1 MSIRAS
7 RASIRASRT
16 SRTIALL
23 AIVAALTAPAAVPA
37 VAASPA
43 GGEPRITST
52 SSLTGWG
59 RMDYPA
65 PGNDIRVTVDARAF
79 YGPGHL
85 PVRSEGTFRISH
97 RTDAVNGQPAS
108 DHWGEFAVDCLTT
121 GGPVATVTGRL
132 VRTDPGG
139 PWEKAGYLKRHI
151 RMGVSFYVA
160 GENGGRS
167 RIGLSGGTEKGELP
181 LKKCMAP
188 APDAAV
194 VAGGYTLK
202 DRTPVG

>member
-1 MSIRAS
+1 MSIRAP
-7 RASIRASRT
+7 RT
-16 SRTIALL
+16 LTLL
-23 AIVAALTAPAAVPA
+23 ALAAALTAPAAVPA

-43 GGEPRITST
+43 GGEPPMPPITST

-59 RMDYPA
+59 RMDYPV
-65 PGNDIRVTVDARAF
+65 PGNDIRVTVDARSS

-85 PVRSEGTFRISH
+85 PVRSESTFRIRH
-97 RTDAVNGQPAS
+97 RTDAADGRPAS

-160 GENGGRS
+160 AGNGGPS
-167 RIGLSGGTEKGELP
+167 RIGLSGGAEKGELP

-202 DRTPVG
+202 DRTPTR

>member
-1 MSIRAS
+1 MSIRAP
-7 RASIRASRT
+7 RAL
-16 SRTIALL
+16 ALL
-23 AIVAALTAPAAVPA
+23 ALAAALTAPAAVPA
-37 VAASPA
+37 VAASPS

-52 SSLTGWG
+52 SSLTGTG

-65 PGNDIRVTVDARAF
+65 PGNDIRVTVDARSS

-85 PVRSEGTFRISH
+85 PVRSEGTFRVSH
-97 RTDAVNGQPAS
+97 HTDAMNGEPAS

-139 PWEKAGYLKRHI
+139 PWEKAGYLKRHV

-160 GENGGRS
+160 DVANGNGGPS
-167 RIGLSGGTEKGELP
+167 RIGLSGGTEKGELS

-188 APDAAV
+188 APDATV

-202 DRTPVG
+202 DRAPVG

>member
-1 MSIRAS
+1 MSIRAP
-7 RASIRASRT
+7 RT
-16 SRTIALL
+16 LTLL
-23 AIVAALTAPAAVPA
+23 ALAAALTAPAAVPA

-43 GGEPRITST
+43 GGEPPITST

-59 RMDYPA
+59 RMDYPM
-65 PGNDIRVTVDARAF
+65 PGNDIRVTVDARSS

-85 PVRSEGTFRISH
+85 PVRSDGTFRISH
-97 RTDAVNGQPAS
+97 RTDAMNGQPAS
-108 DHWGEFAVDCLTT
+108 DHWGEFTVDCLTT

-132 VRTDPGG
+132 VRTDAGG

-160 GENGGRS
+160 DGKNGGPS
-167 RIGLSGGTEKGELP
+167 RIGLSGGTEKSDLP

-188 APDAAV
+188 APDSGV

-202 DRTPVG
+202 DRTPAR